1 MRHVT
6 TRKQA
11 LGRRVIM
18 PTAPRRID
26 NPITG
31 GRIEFWASD
40 GRTNAAYVVR
50 GAAQ

>member
-1 MRHVT
+1 MRHVSL
-6 TRKQA
+6 RDEM
-11 LGRRVIM
+11 IM
-18 PTAPRRID
+18 PTAPRCID

-31 GRIEFWASD
+31 DRIEFWASD